1 MNDFNPDFPPKLG
14 VCFMIQLG
22 DQIRRWNQ
30 AEHKQGT
37 YAWVVMQ
44 PDDN

>member
-30 AEHKQGT
+30 VT
-37 YAWVVMQ
+37 YAWLVMQ